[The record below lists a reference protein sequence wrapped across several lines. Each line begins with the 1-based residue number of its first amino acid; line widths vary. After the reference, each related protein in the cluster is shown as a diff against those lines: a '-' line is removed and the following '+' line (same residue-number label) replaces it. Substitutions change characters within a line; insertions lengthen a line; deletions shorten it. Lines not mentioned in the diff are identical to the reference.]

1 MAINVLCFLSAP
13 KKCGQDEFACS
24 SGACLKKT
32 WHCDGRDDCI
42 DGSDE
47 KNCSKF
53 SCYCVSILVSDPM
66 LLKSS
71 MKHAVPMQFSLDLV
85 VNLFGLFKWICVIEV
100 SNIVIVSVINMR
112 WCCILYAEISFY
124 IRRKRS
130 KTNFLL
136 ICRSVNIQ
144 HPAKTVNTA
153 AAEASVSVWRNFV
166 TKQWIA
172 TTLQTKIRRTAV
184 SVGPF
189 ALRESLEAAWPSA
202 QRIRIAIQRS

>member
-1 MAINVLCFLSAP
+1 MFLSAP

-71 MKHAVPMQFSLDLV
+71 MKHALPMQFSLDLV
-85 VNLFGLFKWICVIEV
+85 VNLFGLFK
-100 SNIVIVSVINMR
+100 
-112 WCCILYAEISFY
+112 
-124 IRRKRS
+124 
-130 KTNFLL
+130 
-136 ICRSVNIQ
+136 
-144 HPAKTVNTA
+144 
-153 AAEASVSVWRNFV
+153 
-166 TKQWIA
+166 
-172 TTLQTKIRRTAV
+172 
-184 SVGPF
+184 
-189 ALRESLEAAWPSA
+189 
-202 QRIRIAIQRS
+202 